1 MSIINSEKTTF
12 WPLLIMQVLICWLGH
27 VEDYAD
33 PVLIVI
39 SLDALVSIRSVACYQ
54 TVGF

>member
-1 MSIINSEKTTF
+1 MSITNSEKTTF
-12 WPLLIMQVLICWLGH
+12 WLLLIMQVLICWLGH
-27 VEDYAD
+27 AEDYAD

-54 TVGF
+54 TMGF